1 MDLAKHLGSLKERS
15 PEQWVRTANRYLPT
29 GGTAILV
36 LAIAYQLAALTWVV
50 APGAPPPVRTRPAAP
65 VEPSTGDA
73 QAADVETLLHSH
85 LFGEADKAPPTP
97 VAEAVT
103 DAPDTT
109 LSLDLRGILS
119 AGEDGGNGQ
128 AIIAANRGEDK
139 TYRVGQAIDNA
150 SGTKLYSVYWDK
162 VLLDRGD
169 GRVETLRLPKELLG
183 TPAPRA
189 KGPMMAPPVAAP
201 PAANQ
206 SLRSVIGQNAQKLQD
221 IIRVA
226 PQVDQGKVTGF
237 RITPGKDRTTFDTLG
252 LQPGDVVTEIN
263 GIVLDDAAKGLEA
276 FEALGEA
283 TQANVTVLRNG
294 APQPLVV
301 DTTQLQGL
309 KDKDKEDRQ

>member
-1 MDLAKHLGSLKERS
+1 MDLAKYLGTWKERS

-36 LAIAYQLAALTWVV
+36 LAIAYQLAALTWVI
-50 APGAPPPVRTRPAAP
+50 APGAPPPVRTRSATA
-65 VEPSTGDA
+65 VEQSDA
-73 QAADVETLLHSH
+73 HATDYEALLHSH
-85 LFGEADKAPPTP
+85 PFGEPDKAAAAP
-97 VAEAVT
+97 VAAEAVT

-119 AGEDGGNGQ
+119 AGEDGASGQ

-150 SGTKLYSVYWDK
+150 SGTKLYSVFWDK

-189 KGPMMAPPVAAP
+189 RGPMMAPPVAAP
-201 PAANQ
+201 PQANE
-206 SLRSVIGQNAQKLQD
+206 SLRTVIGQNAAKLQD

-226 PQVDQGKVTGF
+226 PQVDQGKVVGF
-237 RITPGKDRTTFDTLG
+237 RIQPGKDKATFDSLG
-252 LQPGDVVTEIN
+252 LVPGDVVTEIN
-263 GIVLDDAAKGLEA
+263 GVVLDDPSKGLQA

-283 TQANVTVLRNG
+283 TQANVTVLRDG
-294 APQPLVV
+294 APQALVV
-301 DTTQLQGL
+301 DTSQLQSL
-309 KDKDKEDRQ
+309 KENRQ

>member
-1 MDLAKHLGSLKERS
+1 MDLAKHLGTWKEKS

-36 LAIAYQLAALTWVV
+36 LGIAYQLAALTWVV

-65 VEPSTGDA
+65 VEPSSGDA
-73 QAADVETLLHSH
+73 QAADVDTLLHSH

-128 AIIAANRGEDK
+128 AIIAANRGEDR
-139 TYRVGQAIDNA
+139 TYHVGQAIDNA

-189 KGPMMAPPVAAP
+189 KGPVMAPPVAAP
-201 PAANQ
+201 PAANE
-206 SLRSVIGQNAQKLQD
+206 SLR
-221 IIRVA
+221 
-226 PQVDQGKVTGF
+226 
-237 RITPGKDRTTFDTLG
+237 
-252 LQPGDVVTEIN
+252 TEIN
-263 GIVLDDAAKGLEA
+263 GVVLDDATKGLQA

-283 TQANVTVLRNG
+283 TQANVTVLRDG
-294 APQPLVV
+294 APQALVV
-301 DTTQLQGL
+301 DTSQLQSL
-309 KDKDKEDRQ
+309 KDKDKENRQ

>member
-1 MDLAKHLGSLKERS
+1 MDFAKHLGTWKEQS

-36 LAIAYQLAALTWVV
+36 LAIAYQLASLTWVL
-50 APGAPPPVRTRPAAP
+50 APGAPPPVRARPASP

-73 QAADVETLLHSH
+73 QAADVEALVHSH
-85 LFGEADKAPPTP
+85 LFGEADKAPPAP
-97 VAEAVT
+97 AAEAIT

-109 LSLDLRGILS
+109 LTLDLRGILS

-139 TYRVGQAIDNA
+139 TYHVGQAIDNT

-162 VLLDRGD
+162 VLLDRGE
-169 GRVETLRLPKELLG
+169 GRYETLRLPKELLG

-201 PAANQ
+201 APNE
-206 SLRSVIGQNAQKLQD
+206 SLRTVIGQNAAKLQD

-226 PQVDQGKVTGF
+226 PQVDQGKVVGF
-237 RITPGKDRTTFDTLG
+237 RIQPGKDRATFDTLG
-252 LQPGDVVTEIN
+252 LVPGDVVTEIN
-263 GIVLDDAAKGLEA
+263 GIALDDPAKGLQA
-276 FEALGEA
+276 FEGLGEA
-283 TQANVTVLRNG
+283 TQANVTVLRDG
-294 APQPLVV
+294 AAQALVV
-301 DTTQLQGL
+301 DTTQLQSL
-309 KDKDKEDRQ
+309 KENRQ

>member
-1 MDLAKHLGSLKERS
+1 MDLAKHLGTWKEHS

-36 LAIAYQLAALTWVV
+36 LAIAYQLAALTWVL
-50 APGAPPPVRTRPAAP
+50 APGAPPPVRARSAAAVATADTQASNYEALLQSHPFGEPDKAAP
-65 VEPSTGDA
+65 A
-73 QAADVETLLHSH
+73 
-85 LFGEADKAPPTP
+85 P

-183 TPAPRA
+183 TPAARA
-189 KGPMMAPPVAAP
+189 KGPVMAPPVAAP
-201 PAANQ
+201 AANE
-206 SLRSVIGQNAQKLQD
+206 SLRTVIGQNAGKLQD
-221 IIRVA
+221 IIRPA
-226 PQVDQGKVTGF
+226 PQIEQGKVVGF
-237 RITPGKDRTTFDTLG
+237 RIQPGKDRATFDSLG
-252 LQPGDVVTEIN
+252 LIPGDVVTQIN
-263 GIVLDDAAKGLEA
+263 GIVLDDPSKGLQA

-283 TQANVTVLRNG
+283 TQANVTVLRDG
-294 APQPLVV
+294 APQAIVV
-301 DTTQLQGL
+301 DTSQLQSL
-309 KDKDKEDRQ
+309 KENRQ

>member
-1 MDLAKHLGSLKERS
+1 MDLAKHLGTWKERS
-15 PEQWVRTANRYLPT
+15 PEQWARTANRYLPT

-36 LAIAYQLAALTWVV
+36 LAIAYQLAALTWVI
-50 APGAPPPVRTRPAAP
+50 APGAPPPVRARASAN
-65 VEPSTGDA
+65 VEPSTTEA
-73 QAADVETLLHSH
+73 QAADVEALLHSH
-85 LFGEADKAPPTP
+85 LFGEADKAPPAP
-97 VAEAVT
+97 VEEAVT

-119 AGEDGGNGQ
+119 AGEGGNDGGQ

-139 TYRVGQAIDNA
+139 TYHIGQAIDNA
-150 SGTKLYSVYWDK
+150 SGTKLYSVYWDR

-201 PAANQ
+201 PAAND
-206 SLRSVIGQNAQKLQD
+206 SLRTVIGQNAAKLQD

-226 PQVDQGKVTGF
+226 PQVDQGKVVGF
-237 RITPGKDRTTFDTLG
+237 RIQPGKDRGTFDTLG
-252 LQPGDVVTEIN
+252 LVPGDVVTEIN
-263 GIVLDDAAKGLEA
+263 GVVLDDPSKGLQA

-283 TQANVTVLRNG
+283 TQANVTVLRDG
-294 APQPLVV
+294 APQALVV
-301 DTTQLQGL
+301 DTTQLQSL
-309 KDKDKEDRQ
+309 KENRQ

>member
-1 MDLAKHLGSLKERS
+1 MDLAKHLGTWKERS

-36 LAIAYQLAALTWVV
+36 LAIAYQLATLTWVI
-50 APGAPPPVRTRPAAP
+50 APGAPPPVRSRPAAP
-65 VEPSTGDA
+65 AEPASADT
-73 QAADVETLLHSH
+73 QAADIEALLSSH
-85 LFGEADKAPPTP
+85 LFGEQDKAAAAPAPD
-97 VAEAVT
+97 AVT

-119 AGEDGGNGQ
+119 SGEDGTGQ

-183 TPAPRA
+183 TPPPRA
-189 KGPMMAPPVAAP
+189 KGPMMAPAPVAAP
-201 PAANQ
+201 AANE
-206 SLRSVIGQNAQKLQD
+206 SLRTVIGQNAAKLQD

-226 PQVDQGKVTGF
+226 PQVDQGKVVGF
-237 RITPGKDRTTFDTLG
+237 RIQPGKDRSTFDTLG
-252 LQPGDVVTEIN
+252 LVPGDVVTEIN
-263 GIVLDDAAKGLEA
+263 GVVLDDPSKGLQA

-283 TQANVTVLRNG
+283 TQANVTVLRDG
-294 APQPLVV
+294 APQALVV
-301 DTTQLQGL
+301 DTTQLQSL
-309 KDKDKEDRQ
+309 KENRQ